1 MAKVQVFTM
10 RLWVEKW
17 KKYSMIAF
25 FWSRKR
31 LLFFIVV
38 ALSAL
43 VFVVSDQL
51 AQKYIPEPGV
61 SIGAPFS
68 LVDHHGGLITEK
80 VFQGGPSLL
89 FFGFTYCPEV
99 CPTTL
104 IDLIRLTEELDLQVP
119 IYFVTLD
126 PERDTPE
133 QLADYLPYF
142 GKRIIGITGESDAVL
157 SLAKS
162 WGIYRKK
169 IPTSSNDY
177 TIDHTA
183 TVFMLSDTGK
193 FAGTI
198 AWQEARE
205 VVKQKLLKL
214 SRK

>member
-1 MAKVQVFTM
+1 
-10 RLWVEKW
+10 
-17 KKYSMIAF
+17 MIAF

-38 ALSAL
+38 VLS
-43 VFVVSDQL
+43 VIIFVVSNQL
-51 AQKYIPEPGV
+51 ARKYIPEPRL

-68 LVDHHGGLITEK
+68 LVDHHGELITEK
-80 VFQGGPSLL
+80 VFEDGPSLL

-104 IDLIRLTEELDLQVP
+104 IDLIRLTEELDLQLP

-126 PERDTPE
+126 PERDTPKH
-133 QLADYLPYF
+133 LADYLPYF
-142 GKRIIGITGESDAVL
+142 GKRIIGITGDSDAVL

-169 IPTSSNDY
+169 IPTSNTDY

-183 TVFMLSDTGK
+183 TVFMLSDTGR
-193 FAGTI
+193 FVGTI
-198 AWQEARE
+198 AWQEASE
-205 VVKQKLLKL
+205 VVKQKLRNLF
-214 SRK
+214 RK